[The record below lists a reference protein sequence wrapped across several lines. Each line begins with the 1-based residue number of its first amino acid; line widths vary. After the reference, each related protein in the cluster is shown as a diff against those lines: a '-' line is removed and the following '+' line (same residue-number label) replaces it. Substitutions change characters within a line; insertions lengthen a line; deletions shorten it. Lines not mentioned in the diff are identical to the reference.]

1 VTSLIP
7 ACSSLLELYCT
18 ELFPN
23 LGNNYLYCFQSAI
36 CSYEKFCGLVTFL
49 SHVAPYY
56 PDHCPML
63 PTQLM
68 TLLQQHGQVLHQD
81 TRVTTLQ
88 ALLLLRNRGLLEAA
102 VIFPLL
108 FELFELQDKAL
119 RSLAYQHL
127 VSDIRKV

>member
-1 VTSLIP
+1 
-7 ACSSLLELYCT
+7 
-18 ELFPN
+18 
-23 LGNNYLYCFQSAI
+23 
-36 CSYEKFCGLVTFL
+36 
-49 SHVAPYY
+49 
-56 PDHCPML
+56 ML